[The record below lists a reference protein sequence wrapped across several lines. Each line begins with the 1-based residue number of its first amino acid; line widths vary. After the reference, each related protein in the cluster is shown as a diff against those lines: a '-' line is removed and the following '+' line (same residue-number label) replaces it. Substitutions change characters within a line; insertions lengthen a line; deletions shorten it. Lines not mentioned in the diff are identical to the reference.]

1 MQSNITTIED
11 VKLFAFQLV
20 NEENLNFHPDNDFL
34 DYINTETNLPVY
46 LPEESK
52 NLNALMNKCFE
63 VCEQYNEDI
72 YELMGLPLF
81 EKLRIGI
88 YSEKDDK

>member
-1 MQSNITTIED
+1 MISNITTIED

-34 DYINTETNLPVY
+34 DYVNIETNLPVY

-63 VCEQYNEDI
+63 VCEQYNEDL
-72 YELMGLPLF
+72 YELMGQPLF
-81 EKLRIGI
+81 EKLKIGI
-88 YSEKDDK
+88 NSENEKK